1 MAPATDMTREIAAR
15 QIGEATAAEEALA
28 RAHEFL
34 AETLRAK
41 AELMAQMGHDIR
53 TPLNGVVGMTELILG
68 TELSDEQRE
77 YATAAMTSATSLM
90 VVVNDVLDFSMLEA
104 GTLELDV
111 GAFEIRHLVES
122 VALATRAGLDGSLAI
137 CSEFSPQVP
146 DAVTG
151 DGNRV
156 RHVLTKLAA
165 TAHGYAG
172 SRGLDIRVAATS
184 RGSKRLLLR
193 FEVVTEGEVEGD
205 PESLFELTSYSVG
218 AMPDDRRTALG
229 LAVSKQLV
237 ELMGG
242 EIGVHTEPGSGSTFW
257 FTTPVGVDGAQ
268 PYPQDRVRFTP
279 EVAKRST
286 APSRLR
292 ASTAAAVAG
301 AGTRLLI
308 ADDDPVSQ
316 LVLTRQLEARGYDV
330 DVACNGR
337 EAIDLHQKS
346 VYSAI
351 FMDCQMPE
359 LNGYDATSMIREQE
373 GVETHTPI
381 IAMTASARE
390 ADREQCATCGMDDYV
405 AKPLDQVTLDAALA
419 RRLPAYDASAADAE
433 AGNPKGG
440 ARRRR
445 GAAPAPPVPL
455 LENSV
460 LTDVFRHN
468 SESRGYLI
476 GVFIEESQARIEQ
489 LVAAETAGHPAT
501 MQRLAHALKGSAGAV
516 GARRLEQV
524 CRAIYEAALED
535 RLEDA
540 SKLYDT
546 LEDCFELTCELLRR
560 GCPESTDAEPARH

>member
-1 MAPATDMTREIAAR
+1 
-15 QIGEATAAEEALA
+15 
-28 RAHEFL
+28 
-34 AETLRAK
+34 
-41 AELMAQMGHDIR
+41 
-53 TPLNGVVGMTELILG
+53 
-68 TELSDEQRE
+68 
-77 YATAAMTSATSLM
+77 
-90 VVVNDVLDFSMLEA
+90 
-104 GTLELDV
+104 
-111 GAFEIRHLVES
+111 
-122 VALATRAGLDGSLAI
+122 
-137 CSEFSPQVP
+137 
-146 DAVTG
+146 
-151 DGNRV
+151 
-156 RHVLTKLAA
+156 
-165 TAHGYAG
+165 
-172 SRGLDIRVAATS
+172 
-184 RGSKRLLLR
+184 
-193 FEVVTEGEVEGD
+193 
-205 PESLFELTSYSVG
+205 
-218 AMPDDRRTALG
+218 
-229 LAVSKQLV
+229 VSKQLV

-242 EIGVHTEPGSGSTFW
+242 EIGVHTQPGAGSTFW
-257 FTTPVGVDGAQ
+257 FTTPVGIDGAQ

-279 EVAKRST
+279 EAPKRST
-286 APSRLR
+286 TASRPR
-292 ASTAAAVAG
+292 SNAVAG
-301 AGTRLLI
+301 AGMQLLI

-316 LVLTRQLEARGYDV
+316 LVLTRQLEARGYEV

-337 EAIDLHQKS
+337 EAIDLQTKGS
-346 VYSAI
+346 YSAI

-373 GVETHTPI
+373 GADTHTPI
-381 IAMTASARE
+381 IAMTASSRE

-419 RRLPAYDASAADAE
+419 RRLPAYDASASDAVAADA
-433 AGNPKGG
+433 KGG

-445 GAAPAPPVPL
+445 GAAAAAPVPL

-524 CRAIYEAALED
+524 CRTIYEAALED

-546 LEDCFELTCELLRR
+546 LEDCFELTCDLLRR
-560 GCPESTDAEPARH
+560 GCPESTDAEPARR